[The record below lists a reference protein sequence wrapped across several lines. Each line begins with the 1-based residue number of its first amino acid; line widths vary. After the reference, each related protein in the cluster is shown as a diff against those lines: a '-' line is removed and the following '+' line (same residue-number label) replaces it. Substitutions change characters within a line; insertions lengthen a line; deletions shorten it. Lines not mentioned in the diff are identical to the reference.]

1 MTRKKLY
8 KVLGGSDEPINGGH
22 GKWSLPDE
30 NPGEWMPAIEGSIVP
45 CKNGYHLCERKDI
58 LSWVGSDDVTVY
70 EAEGRGNRAD
80 EKDKVAFREA
90 RLLHRIGHLNA
101 RALRHFAADCAER
114 VLPIFEKAR
123 PGDDRPRKAIQ
134 AARDYAE
141 GRIPPAALAAAGDAA
156 RAAAE
161 AAARAAAETAAGAAA
176 EAAAGD
182 AAGAAAWAAARAAA
196 WAAARAAAETAT
208 RDAERQWQARRL
220 WRYLEASR

>member
-8 KVLGGSDEPINGGH
+8 KVLGQDGKPINGGH

-58 LSWVGSDDVTVY
+58 LSWVASDDVTVY

-134 AARDYAE
+134 AVRDYAE
-141 GRIPPAALAAAGDAA
+141 GRIP
-156 RAAAE
+156 
-161 AAARAAAETAAGAAA
+161 
-176 EAAAGD
+176 
-182 AAGAAAWAAARAAA
+182 AAARAAA
-196 WAAARAAAETAT
+196 WDAAWAATSV
-208 RDAERQWQARRL
+208 AERRWQERRL
-220 WRYLEASR
+220 WAYLTGKVLL